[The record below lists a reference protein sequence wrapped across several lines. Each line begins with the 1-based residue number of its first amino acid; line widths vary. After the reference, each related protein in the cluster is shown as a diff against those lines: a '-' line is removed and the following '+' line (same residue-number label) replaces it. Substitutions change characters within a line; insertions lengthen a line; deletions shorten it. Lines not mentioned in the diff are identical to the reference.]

1 MKPSIQPYSVIA
13 SAGAAR
19 SVTGAP
25 ITERKGVCVF
35 VLLLFHVL
43 GVRAEGC
50 LRVAFFSSSFS
61 SAPNI
66 YSVITSPTLCM
77 FLSWV
82 SLTGIRNCVDYLEW
96 RSSFK
101 GFATVQTTVLI
112 AI

>member
-43 GVRAEGC
+43 GVIHPGLRVRAEGC

-61 SAPNI
+61 SASNI
-66 YSVITSPTLCM
+66 SSVITSPTLCM

-82 SLTGIRNCVDYLEW
+82 SLTGITELRGLLRMEI
-96 RSSFK
+96 F
-101 GFATVQTTVLI
+101 I
-112 AI
+112 